1 MCVWCATSFPTA
13 TQLRG
18 QRFLLCGCCVDL
30 SSMTLVSRCN
40 SYLNVFHTHTHT
52 QSGTRPHPIKTH
64 PRPYLS
70 TIARPFPDHNLPWPP
85 LHPPPPST
93 PFPPLIPTP
102 LPPPTTQAPDFSVD
116 AEAAL
121 ERRMQEARLHN
132 AAQLEQQEERRR
144 MEDSLPR
151 DLRDIL

>member
-1 MCVWCATSFPTA
+1 MIQRVTTA
-13 TQLRG
+13 T
-18 QRFLLCGCCVDL
+18 
-30 SSMTLVSRCN
+30 
-40 SYLNVFHTHTHT
+40 
-52 QSGTRPHPIKTH
+52 P
-64 PRPYLS
+64 
-70 TIARPFPDHNLPWPP
+70 
-85 LHPPPPST
+85 T
-93 PFPPLIPTP
+93 PTFYALPPLIPTP

-132 AAQLEQQEERRR
+132 AAQLEQQERRR